1 VTLASAVWLSS
12 ARHIRGVIRSPWTTI
27 ISLVQP
33 IVWLLIFGSLFSA
46 VSRIPGFTGGMYLA
60 FLTPGVL
67 AMTGLYAGGWNG
79 MYTIID
85 IDNGLLDRLLA
96 SPMQRLA
103 ILLGPLAQQ
112 AVVVLAQSILILCLA
127 WVKGVSFAGGL
138 PGYLVM
144 LLSVALLSCL
154 IGALSN
160 ALAIIVRKINILVV
174 AVQFLVLPLTFT
186 SSAYMQLDLAPGWI
200 QAVSKVNPLNW
211 SVEAA
216 REALQGSP
224 NWGQIFLYLG
234 MLLALLVFALWI
246 ATRAF
251 QRYLRSQ

>member
-1 VTLASAVWLSS
+1 
-12 ARHIRGVIRSPWTTI
+12 
-27 ISLVQP
+27 
-33 IVWLLIFGSLFSA
+33 
-46 VSRIPGFTGGMYLA
+46 
-60 FLTPGVL
+60 
-67 AMTGLYAGGWNG
+67 MTGLYAGGWNG

-96 SPMQRLA
+96 SPIQRLA

-112 AVVVLAQSILILCLA
+112 AVVVLAQSVLILGLA
-127 WVKGVSFAGGL
+127 WVKGVSFAGGV

-144 LLSVALLSCL
+144 LVSVALLSCL

-160 ALAIIVRKINILVV
+160 ALAVIVRKINVLVV

-186 SSAYMQLDLAPGWI
+186 SSAYMQLNLAPGWI

-216 REALQGSP
+216 REALGASP
-224 NWGQIFLYLG
+224 DWGQIGLYLG
-234 MLLALLVFALWI
+234 MLVVLLGFALWA

-251 QRYLRSQ
+251 RSYLRSQ